1 MSKRSRRRPA
11 AARPA
16 PPVLTLSNDLS
27 RWLAPAVLVLVTA
40 VAYLPTFANGFVNFD
55 DIENFI
61 NNRAYRGLGW
71 TQLRWMFTTWN
82 LGGLIPLTWITLGF
96 DYVIWGMD
104 PAGYHLTTL
113 VLHLLGSL
121 VFYFVLLRL
130 FRIALAPGESNWTAL
145 RLGALVG
152 ALLFSVHPLRV
163 ESVAWITERRDVLS
177 GLFTFL
183 SVLAY
188 LRAWDARRGERLE
201 RRWYLASLAFFACAI
216 LSKAM
221 AVTLP
226 VVLVLLDVY
235 PLRRLPAFS
244 RGGLRALARNLLV
257 EKWPFGC
264 LALAGVVVTVLAAR
278 GNDAMSS
285 LARLALL
292 DRLFLAVHSAAFYLW
307 KTVAPIN
314 LSIMYQLPERLD
326 RAAWPFIAAW
336 VCVLAV
342 SAVCLALA
350 RRFPA
355 FLVVWIAYLVMLAP
369 VSGLTQ
375 AGWQMTADRY
385 SYMPCLG
392 WAALAGAGFL
402 LAWQRAGGARG
413 ESMRART
420 LVAGTAV
427 CLISV
432 LGVLTWRQVGVWRDT
447 ETLWTHAAAASPSSL
462 AHENLGEVY
471 QDRGQ
476 FDRAAAHF
484 EQSVRMRPG
493 YGPGHFHLGATRAQQ
508 GRPEEAM
515 REYEEAARLMPD
527 SAVPYY
533 NMGLAL
539 VALRRPAEAIER
551 YRQALKIVPG
561 YADAHNN
568 LGLLLAEN
576 GKLDEGVT
584 HLREAVALRPDS
596 ASYHSNLG
604 LALARQGRAGEALRE
619 LAHAVDLDPR
629 SASAHNNLGVMLISL
644 GRYDDAAVQF
654 REALAI
660 SPGLREAQVN
670 LEDAAA
676 RAKRKGTT
684 TR

>member
-1 MSKRSRRRPA
+1 MSKRPRRRPA
-11 AARPA
+11 DARPA
-16 PPVLTLSNDLS
+16 PTHTLSNDLS

-40 VAYLPTFANGFVNFD
+40 VAYLPTLANGFVNFD
-55 DIENFI
+55 DIENFL

-104 PAGYHLTTL
+104 PAGYHLTSV
-113 VLHLLGSL
+113 VLHVLGAL
-121 VFYFVLLRL
+121 VFYFILLRL
-130 FRIALAPGESNWTAL
+130 LRVALEPGSGEDTTL
-145 RLGALVG
+145 RLAALVG

-188 LRAWDARRGERLE
+188 LRAWEARKGERLE
-201 RRWYLASLAFFACAI
+201 QRWYLASLTLFACAL

-226 VVLVLLDVY
+226 FVLVLLDVY
-235 PLRRLPAFS
+235 PLRRLRLRSPGS
-244 RGGLRALARNLLV
+244 LRALARNLLV
-257 EKWPFGC
+257 EKLPFGLLIFAC
-264 LALAGVVVTVLAAR
+264 LVVTVLAAR

-285 LARLALL
+285 LARLGLL

-355 FLVVWIAYLVMLAP
+355 LLIVWAAYLVMLAP
-369 VSGLTQ
+369 VSGLVQT
-375 AGWQMTADRY
+375 GWQMTADRY
-385 SYMPCLG
+385 SYTPCLG
-392 WAALAGAGFL
+392 WAALAGAGFFR
-402 LAWQRAGGARG
+402 AWRVAGGARG
-413 ESMRART
+413 ESTRART
-420 LVAGTAV
+420 LVAWTTF
-427 CLISV
+427 CLIAV
-432 LGVLTWRQVGVWRDT
+432 LGVLTWQQVGVWRDT

-462 AHENLGEVY
+462 AHENLGDLY

-493 YGPGHFHLGATRAQQ
+493 YGPGHFHLAATRVQQ
-508 GRPEEAM
+508 GRPEEAL

-539 VALRRPAEAIER
+539 VALGRPTEAIKC
-551 YRQALKIVPG
+551 YRQAVKMVPG

-568 LGLLLAEN
+568 LGLLLT
-576 GKLDEGVT
+576 DEGKFDEAVT

-596 ASYHSNLG
+596 AGYHSNLG
-604 LALARQGRAGEALRE
+604 LALARQGRAGEALQE
-619 LAHAVDLDPR
+619 LSRAVELDPR
-629 SASAHNNLGVMLISL
+629 DAGAHNNLGVVLVRL

-660 SPGLREAQVN
+660 IPGLREAQVN
-670 LEDAAA
+670 LEDARA
-676 RAKRKGTT
+676 RAKRRGAT